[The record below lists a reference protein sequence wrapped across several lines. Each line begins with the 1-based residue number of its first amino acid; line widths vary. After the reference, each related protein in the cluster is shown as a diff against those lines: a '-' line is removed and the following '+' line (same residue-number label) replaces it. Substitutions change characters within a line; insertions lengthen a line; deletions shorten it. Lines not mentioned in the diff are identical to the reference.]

1 MARWNHRASEALEG
15 WQWLRRGY
23 RHVRPGCYLPIFFRS
38 DHSAHCHPFA
48 CHNSGPVISPQAK
61 QRIEKLIGSCE
72 EQGGKI
78 LLDGRGVK
86 VDGYPDGNWV
96 GPTILEAT
104 TDMDCY
110 KEEIFGP
117 VLTIIKAKD
126 LDDAIKII
134 NNNKYGNGTAI
145 FTQSGATARKF
156 ERNIEA
162 GQIGI
167 NVPIVSR
174 HFHSL
179 PHVYPSATVKNEAG
193 VLMRLFFSP
202 ARSPTL
208 LGMVRKQG
216 LRSRWSISI
225 RRKRCRFLDSA
236 QDDHCT
242 VEIGGCYV
250 E

>member
-1 MARWNHRASEALEG
+1 MSARSISRLATDLEKVSTCKYG
-15 WQWLRRGY
+15 WISHQSCEGGS
-23 RHVRPGCYLPIFFRS
+23 PFRS
-38 DHSAHCHPFA
+38 YTFP
-48 CHNSGPVISPQAK
+48 SGPVISPQAK
-61 QRIEKLIGSCE
+61 DRIEKLIASCE
-72 EQGGKI
+72 QQGGKI

-117 VLTIIKAKD
+117 VLTIVKAKD
-126 LDDAIKII
+126 LDDAMKLI

-167 NVPIVSR
+167 NVPIVS
-174 HFHSL
+174 
-179 PHVYPSATVKNEAG
+179 
-193 VLMRLFFSP
+193 
-202 ARSPTL
+202 
-208 LGMVRKQG
+208 Q
-216 LRSRWSISI
+216 
-225 RRKRCRFLDSA
+225 FL
-236 QDDHCT
+236 
-242 VEIGGCYV
+242 
-250 E
+250 

>member
-1 MARWNHRASEALEG
+1 MILTLYYVS
-15 WQWLRRGY
+15 
-23 RHVRPGCYLPIFFRS
+23 S
-38 DHSAHCHPFA
+38 
-48 CHNSGPVISPQAK
+48 SGPVISPQAK
-61 QRIEKLIGSCE
+61 DRIEKLIASCE
-72 EQGGKI
+72 QQGGKI

-117 VLTIIKAKD
+117 VLTIVKAKD
-126 LDDAIKII
+126 LDDAMKLI

-174 HFHSL
+174 YFPVQKFLSFVPDLLTILDILLMQPVPLPYWAWSGNKGSVLGGASL
-179 PHVYPSATVKNEAG
+179 YGARGVDFWTQLKTTTALWRSEDAISNRATVA
-193 VLMRLFFSP
+193 M
-202 ARSPTL
+202 PT
-208 LGMVRKQG
+208 
-216 LRSRWSISI
+216 
-225 RRKRCRFLDSA
+225 
-236 QDDHCT
+236 HN
-242 VEIGGCYV
+242 
-250 E
+250 